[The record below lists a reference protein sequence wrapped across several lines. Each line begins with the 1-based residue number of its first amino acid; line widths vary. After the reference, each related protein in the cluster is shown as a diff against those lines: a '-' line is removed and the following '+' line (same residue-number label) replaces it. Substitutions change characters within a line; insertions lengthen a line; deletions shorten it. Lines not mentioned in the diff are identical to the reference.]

1 MEAIDLCWVEHE
13 FGNISFK
20 DMRLV
25 KRFKYIFKKF
35 MQQAQSN
42 ISSSFESWSSIKACY
57 RFFSNEK
64 VKASTILGDH
74 ITSTID
80 NRIAHE
86 NEKILVIHDT
96 TYIDYKK
103 RVKTDSLDR
112 VFRAQKGKDGSLG
125 LILHNSLALNESGVP
140 LGLLNQK
147 FVRRK
152 TINHPERGMLTKQ
165 YAHTKPIQEKE
176 SYRWIEAIRD
186 INNLNI
192 VDKEMVHIADREADI
207 YELYKYC
214 DEQNIKFLIR
224 AKENRAINKKK
235 RREKPKYKLFDY
247 FRSLPEMLTI
257 SIKFQINQDAKYRE
271 AILSISFAEFTLPP
285 PPDRTCNKDGKE
297 LPNLKLWGI
306 IVKENNPPE
315 NEEAINWLLI
325 TNIKVNTTGEAIEK
339 VGWYNRRWNIEI
351 FHKILKSGCSIEAA
365 QLRERER
372 LIKYITTKSIVA
384 WRIFWLSRK
393 FTNDQNASCSQVLTP
408 LEQKLLFKRF
418 NNSDAPPKELS
429 AKEAIKLIAKLGGY
443 IGRNRDHP
451 PGIISLWRGWTRLM
465 NMVNDYKILVGV
477 EAMEI
482 CG

>member
-1 MEAIDLCWVEHE
+1 MEATDLCWIEQE
-13 FGNISFK
+13 FGDISFR

-42 ISSSFESWSSIKACY
+42 ISSCFESWSSIKACY
-57 RFFSNEK
+57 RFFSNK
-64 VKASTILGDH
+64 KIKAYAILKNHIISTV
-74 ITSTID
+74 D
-80 NRIAHE
+80 NRIRNEH
-86 NEKILVIHDT
+86 EKILVIHDT
-96 TYIDYKK
+96 TYIEYKN
-103 RVKTDSLDR
+103 RVKNDSLDR

-147 FVRRK
+147 FVRRA
-152 TINHPERGMLTKQ
+152 TINHFERGMLTKQ
-165 YAHTKPIQEKE
+165 YVHTKPIQEKE

-192 VDKEMVHIADREADI
+192 VDKEIVHIADREADI
-207 YELYKYC
+207 YEMYKYC
-214 DEQNIKFLIR
+214 DEKNIKFLIR
-224 AKENRAINKKK
+224 AKENRAINKQK

-247 FRSLPEMLTI
+247 FHSLPEMLKT
-257 SIKFQINQDAKYRE
+257 SIKFQINKDVKYRE
-271 AILSISFAEFTLPP
+271 ATLSISFAEFTLPP
-285 PPDRTCNKDGKE
+285 PPSRTCNKDGKE
-297 LPNLKLWGI
+297 LANLKLWGI
-306 IVKENNPPE
+306 IAKEDNPPE
-315 NEEAINWLLI
+315 GAEAINWLLI
-325 TNIKVNTTGEAIEK
+325 SNIKVNTTDEAIEK
-339 VGWYNRRWNIEI
+339 VNWYTRRWSIEI
-351 FHKILKSGCSIEAA
+351 FHKILKSGCSVEAA

-372 LIKYITTKSIVA
+372 LIKYITMKSIVA

-393 FTNDQNASCSQVLTP
+393 FNNDQNASCSQVLTP

-418 NNSDAPPKELS
+418 NNGANPPKELS

-465 NMVNDYKILVGV
+465 NMVSDYKILVGI
-477 EAMEI
+477 EI
-482 CG
+482 